1 MVSYTHVQHA
11 QPVSVLLQSTVVSFR
26 SQVQVAFWLSH
37 YASAFLRD
45 LDRLKR
51 AYDVTDQNPLGA
63 GAIAG
68 TASALASTEG
78 SLSPQAL
85 LSPSIAASP
94 HS

>member
-11 QPVSVLLQSTVVSFR
+11 QPVSVLFQSICCVCAD
-26 SQVQVAFWLSH
+26 QPQVAFWLSH

-68 TASALASTEG
+68 IASAPRCSVEG
-78 SLSPQAL
+78 SLS
-85 LSPSIAASP
+85 S
-94 HS
+94 